1 MFWKREN
8 KVQVELTSPI
18 TINCPT
24 SATQEPQ
31 TPATTGGIS
40 SDRELKLKL
49 LITIA
54 LAIQAF
60 FFIIGYL
67 GFTVRHEQYGIK
79 TGELELTNSA
89 ILAEG
94 YRQSLSYLTIGDNSS
109 VIITLLHLLPFL
121 IISALTTYL
130 ITDRNAPWPV
140 FMNRGFAGWIL
151 SFLLF
156 TLPVFG
162 LLHSIEVTKEEIQ
175 HDTGINVNNGLSR
188 EYIISIK
195 NGERLSGQLIAADTK
210 TTFFLSKQTV
220 YKVDNATG
228 QIIRQI
234 LLKEDPVKAST
245 EN

>member
-18 TINCPT
+18 TINHPT
-24 SATQEPQ
+24 YATQEPQ
-31 TPATTGGIS
+31 APVTPGGNS
-40 SDRELKLKL
+40 SDREFKLKL

-60 FFIIGYL
+60 FFIVGYL
-67 GFTVRHEQYGIK
+67 GFTVCYEQYGIK

-94 YRQSLSYLTIGDNSS
+94 YRQSLSYLTMGDGSS
-109 VIITLLHLLPFL
+109 VIVTLLHLSPFL

-140 FMNRGFAGWIL
+140 FMNRGFAGWVL

-156 TLPVFG
+156 SLPVFG
-162 LLHSIEVTKEEIQ
+162 LLHSIEITKEDIQ

-188 EYIISIK
+188 EHTISTK
-195 NGERLSGQLIAADTK
+195 NGKSLSGQLIAADTK
-210 TTFFLSKQTV
+210 TTFFLSDRTV
-220 YKVDNATG
+220 YKIDNTTG
-228 QIIRQI
+228 RVLRQV
-234 LLKEDPVKAST
+234 LLKEDSIKPST
-245 EN
+245 GD